1 MRLKSIHLKN
11 FLSFGKVDANLV
23 EEYDEPP
30 TIYVIDGINYDND
43 SSDSSNG
50 SGKSAFIGESIM
62 FNIFGKGLRGSK
74 QKVKAGEMIRHGAN
88 EMLNSI
94 EYFIAEDTDNQVLN
108 IKRHKSLKSS
118 TTEILIDNENKTK
131 RLKRLSDS
139 DIRSFINLEPELFTQ
154 IVIYYRDNANLLS
167 MNYGQRADMFKK
179 MINLKIIDDYYEN
192 SKQFKNTNER
202 YLEYLKL
209 LKKNTKDIIE
219 VIDSNKDKYEEYL
232 KNEISGVEKELE
244 TECSKTFMSIEEDEK
259 RITVFEKELKTVDK
273 QIKDISDEII
283 VRKRDIEKIDG
294 EINKIKKV
302 TGGKCPTCKQFVD
315 NSYTVEIEKEYN
327 TIKEISLSE
336 IQSFVQES
344 EELSS
349 IKFNLKENI
358 QSLKDTIK
366 EVDAEKLIQK
376 QNISNLNKRLNKLNT
391 DLVNMQE
398 DKVDSSEKNK
408 YEKKLIAIDKAI
420 KIRNEWKNASE
431 YWYNLFAPKSLL
443 RSVIIRKY
451 VVILSDIF
459 EYYVSKL
466 YNSEIIGK
474 IEIDDDSNID
484 IILYKDKYETN
495 YWQMSSGERKRID
508 IAMLLSLYEFTS
520 YIKPNMPKFLILD
533 EIFDSLDAPGVTS
546 VLDTL
551 IDVQNRHNIDLFL
564 ISHIA
569 IPINTANLNVKNILV
584 SKKDKISTAKILER
598 S

>member
-11 FLSFGKVDANLV
+11 FLSFGKVDVNLV

-50 SGKSAFIGESIM
+50 SGKSAFISESIM

-94 EYFIAEDTDNQVLN
+94 EYFIAEDNDNQVLN
-108 IKRHKSLKSS
+108 IKRHKSNKSS
-118 TTEILIDNENKTK
+118 STEILIDNENKTK
-131 RLKRLSDS
+131 RLKRLSDL
-139 DIRSFINLEPELFTQ
+139 DIRSFIDLEPELFTQ
-154 IVIYYRDNANLLS
+154 IVVYYRDNTNLLS

-179 MINLKIIDDYYEN
+179 MINLKLIDDYYEN
-192 SKQFKNTNER
+192 SKQFKNTNEK

-244 TECSKTFMSIEEDEK
+244 TECSKTFISIEEDEK
-259 RITVFEKELKTVDK
+259 RITELEKELKNVDK
-273 QIKDISDEII
+273 QIKDISDDII
-283 VRKRDIEKIDG
+283 VRKRDIEKIDN

-315 NSYTVEIEKEYN
+315 NSYTAEIEKEYN
-327 TIKEISLSE
+327 MMKEVLLSE
-336 IQSFVQES
+336 IQTFVKDS
-344 EELSS
+344 EKLSN
-349 IKFNLKENI
+349 IKLNLKDNI
-358 QSLKDTIK
+358 QTLKDTIK

-376 QNISNLNKRLNKLNT
+376 QNISNLNKRLNKLNI
-391 DLVNMQE
+391 DLTNMQE
-398 DKVDSSEKNK
+398 DKIDSSEKNK
-408 YEKKLIAIDKAI
+408 YEKKLVAIDKAI

-495 YWQMSSGERKRID
+495 YWQMSSGERKRVD

-533 EIFDSLDAPGVTS
+533 EIFDSLDAPGISS

-569 IPINTANLNVKNILV
+569 IPINTTNLNVKNILV
-584 SKKDKISTAKILER
+584 SKKDKISAAKILER
-598 S
+598 N